1 MPGGL
6 SVCRAVRA
14 GVGAVPGDERR
25 VTGAEC
31 AVYAGVYVCAVPGL
45 AGRWQIPL
53 LGAGE

>member
-14 GVGAVPGDERR
+14 GVGAVPGDGRR

-31 AVYAGVYVCAVPGL
+31 AVYAGAYVCAVPGL

-53 LGAGE
+53 LCAGE